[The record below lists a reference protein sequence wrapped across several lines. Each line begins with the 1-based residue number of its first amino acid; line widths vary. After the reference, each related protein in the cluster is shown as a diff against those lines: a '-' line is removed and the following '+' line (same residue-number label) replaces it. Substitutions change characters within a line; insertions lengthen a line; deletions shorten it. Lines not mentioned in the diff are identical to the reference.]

1 MLGKIDDRRPVEW
14 LYECMY
20 VCMYVY
26 MYVRTNL
33 VLLLGSRFGG
43 NMDERR
49 LEVTLEKTYELS
61 RVEDST
67 TPKQALPPRRI

>member
-1 MLGKIDDRRPVEW
+1 MTADPLDDYLNV
-14 LYECMY
+14 CMY
-20 VCMYVY
+20 VC

-33 VLLLGSRFGG
+33 VLLLGSRFDG

-49 LEVTLEKTYELS
+49 LEVTLEKTCELS